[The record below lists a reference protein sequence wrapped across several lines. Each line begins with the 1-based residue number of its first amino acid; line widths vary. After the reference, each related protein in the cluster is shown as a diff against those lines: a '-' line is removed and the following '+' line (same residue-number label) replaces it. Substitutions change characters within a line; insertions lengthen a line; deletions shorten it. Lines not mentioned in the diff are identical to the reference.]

1 MNNQNEFAKAN
12 AIQERCISEQN
23 LMQKYLGLT
32 PTKRLEGYHINW
44 EIMFSVAEAIELR
57 EGYEVTLKPRE
68 VLFEHTDKRKSRLIA
83 NTDVISF
90 IPQNFSETT
99 NFRYTRQDLF
109 YHSLVA
115 ILKRIDFETQVTE
128 SILEDTCPRCSNGER
143 TCYCEMD

>member
-23 LMQKYLGLT
+23 LMQKYLRLT

-68 VLFEHTDKRKSRLIA
+68 VLFEHTDR
-83 NTDVISF
+83 TDVISF

-115 ILKRIDFETQVTE
+115 MLKRIDFVETKVTE

-143 TCYCEMD
+143 TCYCDMD